1 MVRGLPLI
9 EHVGELCNSC
19 LAGKQRRLSFTKK
32 ASYRAGDTLEL
43 VHGDL
48 CGPITSAT
56 HGGRRYF
63 LLLVDDCS
71 RFVWLHLL
79 SSKDEAPAAI
89 KEFQTQVETETGKK
103 LRVLRTDRG
112 GEFTS
117 DEFGLYCAGRA
128 LNATSRR
135 RTRRSRTAS
144 WRGGIRRWSAWL

>member
-1 MVRGLPLI
+1 M
-9 EHVGELCNSC
+9 
-19 LAGKQRRLSFTKK
+19 
-32 ASYRAGDTLEL
+32 SYRAGDTLEL

-71 RFVWLHLL
+71 RFMWLHLL
-79 SSKDEAPAAI
+79 SSKDEAPVVI

-112 GEFTS
+112 SEFTS
-117 DEFGLYCAGRA
+117 VEFGLYCAGQGVERH
-128 LNATSRR
+128 LTTPYSPQQN
-135 RTRRSRTAS
+135 
-144 WRGGIRRWSAWL
+144 G